1 VGLASLAYTVMNH
14 LVADT
19 ASRFFLEQ
27 ALPGGGGR
35 NVVNVI
41 LVDFRALDTLGEITV
56 LAIVALAVFAL
67 LWRFRPAP
75 ESIGSPRRRDEVADA
90 QDEARTRRRQ
100 TVLADQLAIPGLLIL
115 LVAPVIA
122 LFALHLFLRGHNLPG
137 GGFVAGITVTMML
150 IVLYMAG
157 GARWVEAR
165 LEVAP
170 VRWIGVGLLLAIATG
185 LAAVVLGEPF
195 LTSRHGHWTLPV
207 LGDVP
212 FNSALLFDLGVFAVV
227 SGASALILVVLAHQS
242 LRRVISAPNAPRDTG
257 EAGT

>member
-1 VGLASLAYTVMNH
+1 MAALAFGVMTRFPPELLAQH
-14 LVADT
+14 
-19 ASRFFLEQ
+19 FLER
-27 ALPGGGGR
+27 AYSEGGGT

-56 LAIVALAVFAL
+56 LAIVALAVFGL

-75 ESIGSPRRRDEVADA
+75 ESIGWPRRREGVADT
-90 QDEARTRRRQ
+90 QDEAHARRRQ
-100 TVLADQLAIPGLLIL
+100 AVLDDQLAIPGLLIL

-195 LTSRHGHWTLPV
+195 LTSRHEHWTLPV

-212 FNSALLFDLGVFAVV
+212 FHSALLFDLGVFAVV

-242 LRRVISAPNAPRDTG
+242 LRRVVQVPDAPRDDG
-257 EAGT
+257 EAGS